1 VGAVDW
7 KHVLAVARENAQGA
21 GIGQRYRTVEGS
33 AFDVELGTAYDLA
46 LITNFMHHF
55 DGSTNK
61 SLLHKVHA
69 ALTPGGTVAA
79 VELVCPHEDRVT
91 PPLAAEF
98 AQTMLC
104 STPSG
109 TAYTFSELR
118 SMFGDAGFHSI
129 ELHELP
135 PTFFRAITAGE
146 MSPVT

>member
-1 VGAVDW
+1 
-7 KHVLAVARENAQGA
+7 
-21 GIGQRYRTVEGS
+21 
-33 AFDVELGTAYDLA
+33 
-46 LITNFMHHF
+46 M
-55 DGSTNK
+55 
-61 SLLHKVHA
+61 
-69 ALTPGGTVAA
+69 
-79 VELVCPHEDRVT
+79 T

-146 MSPVT
+146 MSPVTYAGIVMASARLADRKDESARTLHKGQSSA